1 VADVPRRATLG
12 RLTRTGRA
20 GLVALAAL
28 FAPAAGVAAQ
38 TPEAEAAPSTAR
50 ALVDLDLRLA
60 ALADHGGLVGGLRA
74 MVETRP
80 GLCVGLGIHRV
91 LQRVVDDDRI
101 GPGRSLSLGYAGA
114 VIEGAPSKLPFRLRL
129 LIGAGVASLR
139 DRAVGTRVGSDVSF
153 MLVPEA
159 VVGLARAGPV
169 GLDAAAGYRLV
180 LDADGPGRIAAS
192 DLRTPFLALALRLGP
207 R

>member
-1 VADVPRRATLG
+1 
-12 RLTRTGRA
+12 
-20 GLVALAAL
+20 
-28 FAPAAGVAAQ
+28 
-38 TPEAEAAPSTAR
+38 
-50 ALVDLDLRLA
+50 
-60 ALADHGGLVGGLRA
+60 
-74 MVETRP
+74 
-80 GLCVGLGIHRV
+80 
-91 LQRVVDDDRI
+91 
-101 GPGRSLSLGYAGA
+101 
-114 VIEGAPSKLPFRLRL
+114 
-129 LIGAGVASLR
+129 
-139 DRAVGTRVGSDVSF
+139 VGTRVGSDVSF